1 MACFGE
7 ALFVTPML
15 TSAKVVVT
23 SVTNTSEISR
33 GGARG
38 GPGPPYFGLKRK
50 KKRIAEVRKAGRA
63 SDKERV

>member
-7 ALFVTPML
+7 ALFVTLML

-50 KKRIAEVRKAGRA
+50 KKIAEVRKASRA

>member
-7 ALFVTPML
+7 ALFVTLML
-15 TSAKVVVT
+15 TSAQVVET
-23 SVTNTSEISR
+23 SVTNTSGISR

-50 KKRIAEVRKAGRA
+50 KRESQK
-63 SDKERV
+63 

>member
-7 ALFVTPML
+7 ALFVTLIL
-15 TSAKVVVT
+15 TSAQVVET
-23 SVTNTSEISR
+23 SVSNTSGISR

-50 KKRIAEVRKAGRA
+50 KRESQK
-63 SDKERV
+63 